1 MEQLRRI
8 CRHQMIMNVNSMN
21 FPVLRINEFHIRRFQ
36 SPSELKLM
44 SQKYLENNKFK
55 EKTFF
60 IDSKGIKWTLLDT
73 RWKRKSLNPFRW
85 SRRSPA
91 IIIDHKI
98 EQSIQLTIDDIKNII
113 LTMVLKEKWHRQ
125 GHQSEAQFRNMIA
138 DTNSIPEIIN
148 AISFYGDW
156 VG

>member
-1 MEQLRRI
+1 
-8 CRHQMIMNVNSMN
+8 
-21 FPVLRINEFHIRRFQ
+21 
-36 SPSELKLM
+36 M